1 MGGSCWNVN
10 RPSAVEVCIV
20 DLGQRPQRRGN
31 DMELTL
37 CEGAGSIACES
48 RTEDGVLT

>member
-1 MGGSCWNVN
+1 VN
-10 RPSAVEVCIV
+10 RLSATDVYIV
-20 DLGQRPQRRGN
+20 GLGQRPQRKDN

-37 CEGAGSIACES
+37 CGGGGGITCES